1 MERFARVLNLN
12 HLVSGTA
19 TSSHKR
25 RIFQDSEQLLRL
37 CIQVASV
44 QDILF
49 KREPMCIFHETLSTD
64 EAFELSSVIVAL
76 SAFQKGSTLF
86 AEIAA
91 LRAKEAELNVGAGAA
106 TLVAVS
112 KDPYRYLRALT
123 SFEPDHGHG
132 GCAVKALTRELEKG
146 DSRQF
151 FFDAV
156 SPSST
161 THRVLQAPSI
171 EAALREVAMA
181 GHSHRPAFLEWF
193 RDNPSCG
200 DAPRAIKVLE
210 EVATGLLVALPP
222 LPAIPHDLG
231 HKVAADPAIKA
242 GNERPH
248 CCQP

>member
-1 MERFARVLNLN
+1 
-12 HLVSGTA
+12 
-19 TSSHKR
+19 
-25 RIFQDSEQLLRL
+25 
-37 CIQVASV
+37 
-44 QDILF
+44 
-49 KREPMCIFHETLSTD
+49 MCIFHETLSA
-64 EAFELSSVIVAL
+64 EHAFELAPVIVAL

-86 AEIAA
+86 AEIGA
-91 LRAKEAELNVGAGAA
+91 LQSQRGALDVGTGAVN
-106 TLVAVS
+106 LVAVS

-123 SFEPDHGHG
+123 RFEPDHGHG

-200 DAPRAIKVLE
+200 DATRAIKVLE
-210 EVATGLLVALPP
+210 EVASGLLVALPP

-231 HKVAADPAIKA
+231 YKVVADPAIKA
-242 GNERPH
+242 GNERPK